1 MTTVNT
7 PNQTRQVYDY
17 ITACAEKGT
26 TSTYQE
32 IAIACGIVSSGNRMG
47 AVLSPILSN
56 IFLFCLL
63 HEMPYLTSIV
73 VRKSGNEQG
82 LPGGGFWKLLER
94 TNDSAMYDAIFTG
107 SRARKQTVTKGFQ
120 TEVFGM
126 FRGGYKGN
134 LDLALLDIADEESD
148 HLALMWNQKAG
159 KAELLRK
166 PVDHGGETAWLTAE
180 QTDNILEQMREK
192 IAREFGV
199 TLQQDHNGAG
209 GGDAGSRYLTLRF
222 GDFTVSTKILSVASH
237 KADVD
242 LNLFLNEE
250 K

>member
-1 MTTVNT
+1 MTANT
-7 PNQTRQVYDY
+7 PCQTRQVYDF
-17 ITACAEKGT
+17 INACAQRGV

-63 HEMPYLTSIV
+63 NDMPYLTSIV

-82 LPGGGFWKLLER
+82 LPGAGFWKLLER

-107 SRARKQTVTKGFQ
+107 SRARKQTVTKELQ
-120 TEVFGM
+120 NEVFRL
-126 FRGGYKGN
+126 FHGGLKGN
-134 LDLALLDIADEESD
+134 ITLELLDIADEEPD
-148 HLALMWNQKAG
+148 HLGLVWNQRAG
-159 KAELLRK
+159 KANLLRA

-180 QTDNILEQMREK
+180 QTDNILEQMRTK

-209 GGDAGSRYLTLRF
+209 NGDAGSRYLTLRF

-242 LNLFLNEE
+242 LNLFMNED